1 MIGPRSI
8 VLRTGIR
15 VASPLALLVAI
26 YLFFAGHNQPG
37 GGFAAGLVLGAVVAL
52 RAVAGLI
59 TPRRPSWI
67 LALGGTIAGAVAL
80 APIVVGHTL
89 LDQVVVETT
98 VPLLG
103 KVKSGSAL
111 VFDLGVTILVV
122 GLIVAVLEALDV
134 HDLRSRSVEVDAGP
148 DRDRGDAVPDAH
160 AGTGSTSDGA
170 PADRAS
176 SDPGREPS

>member
-1 MIGPRSI
+1 MIAARSI

-15 VASPLALLVAI
+15 VASPLALLVAA

-52 RAVAGLI
+52 RAVAGLV

-67 LALGGTIAGAVAL
+67 LALGGSIAGAVAI
-80 APIVVGHTL
+80 APILFGHTL
-89 LDQVVVETT
+89 LDQVVVEGD
-98 VPLLG
+98 VPVLG

-111 VFDLGVTILVV
+111 LFDLGVTILVV

-134 HDLRSRSVEVDAGP
+134 HDLRNRSSD
-148 DRDRGDAVPDAH
+148 DPDALDEP
-160 AGTGSTSDGA
+160 AGSV
-170 PADRAS
+170 S
-176 SDPGREPS
+176 S